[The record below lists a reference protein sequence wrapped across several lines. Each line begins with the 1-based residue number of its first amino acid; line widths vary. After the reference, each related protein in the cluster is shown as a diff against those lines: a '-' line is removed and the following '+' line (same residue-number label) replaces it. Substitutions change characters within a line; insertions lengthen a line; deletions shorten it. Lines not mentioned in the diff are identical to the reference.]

1 MSDALQKAIDS
12 LKIRDVYLRSSNAS
26 LEDEFEPKYDPD
38 LDKLDMQLKHI
49 VTSSNLLE
57 LVEDSDTHCIFRVF
71 IELGVRWVTHSPEK
85 DESEEPETKA
95 YIEGV
100 MVAEYDMKSNPG
112 SEALKLFAM
121 QNASFHVWPYWR
133 EYVTSH
139 CQRMNLPKMVMPA
152 VQFASNHDSD

>member
-1 MSDALQKAIDS
+1 MSGDALQKAIDS

-38 LDKLDMQLKHI
+38 IDNLDTQLKHI
-49 VTSSNLLE
+49 VASSSVLE
-57 LVEDSDTHCIFRVF
+57 LVEENDTRCIFRVF
-71 IELGVRWVTHSPEK
+71 IELGVRWVAHNSE
-85 DESEEPETKA
+85 ENEEPETRA
-95 YIEGV
+95 FIESV
-100 MVAEYDMKSNPG
+100 MVAEYYMKSNPG
-112 SEALKLFAM
+112 AEALKLFAM

-152 VQFASNHDSD
+152 VQFSSNHDSD